1 MFYTP
6 EIGMKHVSHFNSQM
20 FEKVKKWNID
30 NWAAILEMTS
40 LKEGPSRPDFNFC
53 PKCVANIHK
62 RSLDEIIRWY
72 LFSNKMHYGKLWD
85 SLNFDQIVIRYQYH
99 TSWLD
104 KVYTIEPVRLGTI
117 HWHRVVKKWYPLYFY
132 MVWYLPNAAHSLFW
146 PLNAFSRSFRHKI
159 THLKEHSFSG
169 IPVFWMVE
177 NP

>member
-1 MFYTP
+1 MTLIRHWNDTYWPQMTFNSIQNNIIVIYTP

-20 FEKVKKWNID
+20 IEKVKKWNID

-53 PKCVANIHK
+53 PKCVANIHM

-85 SLNFDQIVIRYQYH
+85 SLNFDKIVIRYQYH

-104 KVYTIEPVRLGTI
+104 KVYYWTCTIR
-117 HWHRVVKKWYPLYFY
+117 YDPL
-132 MVWYLPNAAHSLFW
+132 
-146 PLNAFSRSFRHKI
+146 
-159 THLKEHSFSG
+159 T
-169 IPVFWMVE
+169 
-177 NP
+177 

>member
-1 MFYTP
+1 MTLIRHWNDTYWPQMTFNSIYDNIIVFYTP

-53 PKCVANIHK
+53 PKCVANIHM

-104 KVYTIEPVRLGTI
+104 KVYSWTCTIR
-117 HWHRVVKKWYPLYFY
+117 YDPL
-132 MVWYLPNAAHSLFW
+132 
-146 PLNAFSRSFRHKI
+146 
-159 THLKEHSFSG
+159 T
-169 IPVFWMVE
+169 
-177 NP
+177 